1 MYIELWN
8 NKYLSHMVRN
18 IFYMNFFTIF
28 DPLKKENLKE
38 NLNLKKFELKKF
50 ELKKI

>member
-28 DPLKKENLKE
+28 DPLKK
-38 NLNLKKFELKKF
+38 KKFERKF